1 MVLNDAYCHKDLT
14 MRWVRAIAAFFSLAA
29 SGLSSAADTTNY
41 AAAVEYI
48 RCLATTYDLQRE
60 GAADL
65 AQSKDATSKLMTS
78 VRISTEANRRMQ
90 AMVSSLDQLEVG
102 DDAQLFVGHLSRSL
116 RQKIAL
122 NRDLI
127 EIASKIRGGP
137 QSGAEYRKLTRSG
150 AQISAVIVQINEQIS
165 KLAHAFFAV
174 MIDARPDEYGD
185 VSHLKI
191 TRAQKG
197 QLLKLIDDR
206 FGASLDAENMNW
218 TVRGAWIMR
227 SNLRNRFKASDDHS
241 PNRGYQPKARI
252 AARA

>member
-1 MVLNDAYCHKDLT
+1 
-14 MRWVRAIAAFFSLAA
+14 MRWVRAIVALLSLAV
-29 SGLSSAADTTNY
+29 SGLSSAADNTNY
-41 AAAVEYI
+41 SAAVEYI
-48 RCLATTYDLQRE
+48 LCLATTYDLQRE

-65 AQSKDATSKLMTS
+65 AQSRDATSKLMTG
-78 VRISTEANRRMQ
+78 VRISTEANKKMR

-102 DDAQLFVGHLSRSL
+102 DDAKLFVRHLAKFL

-127 EIASKIRGGP
+127 EITSKILGGP
-137 QSGAEYRKLTRSG
+137 QSEVDRGKLITSG
-150 AQISAVIVQINEQIS
+150 VQISAAIEQIDEQIS

-174 MIDARPDEYGD
+174 MIDTRPDEYGQ

-197 QLLKLIDDR
+197 QLLKLISDR
-206 FGASLDAENMNW
+206 FGESLDAKNMNW
-218 TVRGAWIMR
+218 TVRGAWHMR
-227 SNLRNRFKASDDHS
+227 SDLRNDFKASDE
-241 PNRGYQPKARI
+241 PNRTHQPKARR